1 MSQLIHSAAIASRR
15 SAEAV
20 AAAMPLAFPRV
31 PAFTFAPAK
40 RFWVSILFL
49 AIGVAAV
56 VSYVVA
62 VNAMLFSGAAVE
74 GHRQALRTLV
84 EERSRLQGLAA
95 RQHAPLWLEE
105 ASRTQG
111 MVAAD
116 GVRYLRGNDSLAQVR

>member
-31 PAFTFAPAK
+31 PVFTLAPAK

-49 AIGVAAV
+49 IIGAAAV

-74 GHRQALRTLV
+74 GHRPALRALA
-84 EERSRLQGLAA
+84 EERSRLQDLAV

-105 ASRTQG
+105 ASRAQG
-111 MVAAD
+111 MIAAD
-116 GVRYLRGNDSLAQVR
+116 GIRYLREDDSLARAR